1 MEVHLPLDVALWTVA
16 AFVAVSALV
25 LLAGSMMGATDR
37 RVRQRLQ
44 NRLGSRTS
52 PPTVVGAQRRLA
64 TALNTLGTQLLPE
77 DQVKR
82 SRLQGRLAKAGIY
95 SSQAVPRFLALRFV
109 STIVPAACLV
119 AGGLG
124 LLPVKLALVAGFC
137 AAGCGFV
144 APGWLLDRWYAKRQL
159 GFMRSLPDFM
169 DLLVACLESG
179 LSLQGALQQVTDE
192 LRVAHP
198 VLSQEMNIVLREIEL
213 GAPPY
218 EALRRFADRS
228 GTESL
233 RTLSTFVEQAQR
245 FGTTLADAFRNH
257 GDLLRTQREL
267 RAEETAQRA
276 AVLILFPTILF
287 IFPAIFVVLAGP
299 AVIQIQEH
307 FSAPRRAASK
317 QAHHGS

>member
-1 MEVHLPLDVALWTVA
+1 MDFHLPLDVAVGTAA

-25 LLAGSMMGATDR
+25 LIAGSRMGATDR

-44 NRLGSRTS
+44 HPLHSHAAAA
-52 PPTVVGAQRRLA
+52 PPVAGAQRRLA
-64 TALNTLGTQLLPE
+64 TALNTLGAQLLPE

-95 SSQAVPRFLALRFV
+95 SSNAVPRFLALRLV
-109 STIVPAACLV
+109 LTIVPVGACLAFGAV
-119 AGGLG
+119 G
-124 LLPVKLALVAGFC
+124 LLETKAAFIVATL
-137 AAGCGFV
+137 AAGCSFV
-144 APGWLLDRWYAKRQL
+144 APGYWLDRRYLKRQFA
-159 GFMRSLPDFM
+159 FMRSLPDLM

-179 LSLQGALQQVTDE
+179 LSMQAAIQQVTDE

-213 GAPPY
+213 GRPLH
-218 EALRRFADRS
+218 EALRRFAERS
-228 GTESL
+228 GTDSL
-233 RTLSTFVEQAQR
+233 RTLSTFIEQAQR
-245 FGTTLADAFRNH
+245 LGTTLADAFRNH
-257 GDLLRTQREL
+257 ADLLRTQREL
-267 RAEETAQRA
+267 RAEETAQKA

-307 FSAPRRAASK
+307 FSAPSRPSSK
-317 QAHHGS
+317 QGPR

>member
-1 MEVHLPLDVALWTVA
+1 MEMDVSLDVAAWTAA
-16 AFVAVSALV
+16 AFVAASTLV
-25 LLAGSMMGATDR
+25 LLAGSRWLATDR

-44 NRLGSRTS
+44 HRLGSHA
-52 PPTVVGAQRRLA
+52 PPPVAGAQQRLA
-64 TALNTLGTQLLPE
+64 AALNTLGTQLVPD

-82 SRLQGRLAKAGIY
+82 SRLQGRLARAGIY
-95 SSQAVPRFLALRFV
+95 SGQAVPRFLALRLV
-109 STIVPAACLV
+109 SMIAPAGICL
-119 AGGLG
+119 AASATG
-124 LLPVKLALVAGFC
+124 LLPVKLALIAAVLAAGF
-137 AAGCGFV
+137 GFV
-144 APGWLLDRWYAKRQL
+144 VPGWWLDRWYVKRQL

-179 LSLQGALQQVTDE
+179 LSLQAAIQQVTDE
-192 LRVAHP
+192 LSVAHP
-198 VLSQEMNIVLREIEL
+198 VLSREMNIVLNEIGL
-213 GAPPY
+213 GRPLY
-218 EALRRFADRS
+218 DALRRFAERS

-257 GDLLRTQREL
+257 SDLLRTQREL

-307 FSAPRRAASK
+307 FSGPQHAVSK
-317 QAHHGS
+317 PSQR

>member
-1 MEVHLPLDVALWTVA
+1 MDVYLPLDMTLWTAA

-25 LLAGSMMGATDR
+25 LSAGTLMGATDR

-44 NRLGSRTS
+44 NTTGVRAP
-52 PPTVVGAQRRLA
+52 PPTSAGAQRRLA
-64 TALNTLGTQLLPE
+64 TALNTLGAQLLPG
-77 DQVKR
+77 DKAKQ
-82 SRLQGRLAKAGIY
+82 SRLQGRLAKAGVY
-95 SSQAVPRFLALRFV
+95 SSLAVARFLALRLV
-109 STIVPAACLV
+109 STIVPSVACL
-119 AGGLG
+119 AASASG
-124 LLPVKLALVAGFC
+124 LLSGKAALAAVLL

-144 APGWLLDRWYAKRQL
+144 APGWWLDRRYAKRQL

-179 LSLQGALQQVTDE
+179 LSLQSAIQRVTEE

-198 VLSQEMNIVLREIEL
+198 VLSQEMSIVQREIEL
-213 GAPPY
+213 GRPPH
-218 EALRRFADRS
+218 EALRHFADRS

-233 RTLSTFVEQAQR
+233 RTLSTFAEQAQR

-257 GDLLRTQREL
+257 ADLLRTQREQ

-276 AVLILFPTILF
+276 AVLILFPTVLF

-299 AVIQIQEH
+299 AVIQIQEY
-307 FSAPRRAASK
+307 FSPPRRAVMKHS
-317 QAHHGS
+317 HR